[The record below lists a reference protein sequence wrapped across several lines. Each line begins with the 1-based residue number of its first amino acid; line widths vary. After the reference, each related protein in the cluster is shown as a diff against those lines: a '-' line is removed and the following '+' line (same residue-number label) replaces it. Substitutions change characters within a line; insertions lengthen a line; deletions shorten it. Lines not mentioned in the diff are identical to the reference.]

1 MTKRQR
7 RTCSADFK
15 HDAASMVLDQGYR
28 FAEACRA
35 VDVHENTLRN
45 WVQQLENEV
54 SFEQGNEWI
63 ELGGSRVEL
72 I

>member
-1 MTKRQR
+1 
-7 RTCSADFK
+7 
-15 HDAASMVLDQGYR
+15 MVLDQGYR